1 MAFPETILLPMK
13 GDVPDNVESYKRVQ
27 NIPDRTKIKVYS
39 GKSQDSPYV
48 STVIDS
54 KFYDNYFVLAL
65 ENDLNVDTNNNI
77 IAEVDSVPGIV
88 ERNSKIE
95 SSKGTDINFSKI
107 DAAENEFIK
116 AVRDA
121 SASFKEKINALSP
134 EKFNTGG
141 TRRRRRSR
149 KNKQ

>member
-54 KFYDNYFVLAL
+54 KVYDNYFVLAL
-65 ENDLNVDTNNNI
+65 ENDLSVDTNNNI

-116 AVRDA
+116 AIRDA
-121 SASFKEKINALSP
+121 SASFKEIIN
-134 EKFNTGG
+134 TQTRTVGG
-141 TRRRRRSR
+141 RRKR
-149 KNKQ
+149 KNRRTFRKK